1 MTTEGPIDS
10 TRIRNVVL
18 LGHGGTGKTALAEAL
33 LGLTGDGGA
42 RGGTLDFEPEERD
55 AGRSLGLAVATVSW
69 RDHRVNLLD
78 APGAPESIGDAFP
91 ALRAADV
98 AVFVVDAAAGVQPQH
113 DELWATCERIG
124 LPRLVFLNK
133 LDAPRAVY
141 QANVD
146 ALRERCGR
154 RLAPVH
160 MPMGVEHEFDGVIDL
175 LHFAA
180 VQLKDGVPVE
190 VPVPDA
196 RHEQADVNREL
207 LVEAIVENDDDL
219 LERYLEGEVPGAE
232 ELGRVFAR
240 GIAGCGFFPVL
251 CGSAKANVG
260 VRLLADFLVDE
271 CPSPAPRA
279 DGAGDGAAALSGPTA
294 AYVGKTLSD
303 PYVGRISVLRV
314 LSGSLDQDVTLTVE
328 RTGASVRLRQLF
340 SLRGKEQT
348 PVKGVAAGDIVAV
361 AKLEDVRTGDVLRA
375 RGAQV
380 AVEPVA
386 PPPPFHAVG
395 VEPQSAG
402 DEDKLSTALSRLR
415 EEDPSLVVERE
426 PETRQLLLRAYG
438 PGHVDVT
445 FARMQRKFGVSVRQ
459 VPQRIA
465 FRETVR
471 GTAEATGRHVKQ
483 SGGHGQYGVAHVV
496 VEPLPRGGGFEFTDR
511 IVGGV
516 IPNQYIG
523 SVEKGVREAMAR
535 GVLAGYPMVDIAVS
549 LTDGKHHSVDSSD
562 MAFQMAGSLAFRGAA
577 ERAGVVL
584 LEPVMDVGV
593 TVPDDLTGDI
603 MGDLS
608 SRRGRIQGSEPA
620 EPGRTTV
627 RAHVPEAEMSTY
639 TAELRSITSGTGT
652 VSMRYDHHDE
662 VPEHVA
668 RRIVEQATSDS

>member
-10 TRIRNVVL
+10 GRIRNAVL

-33 LGLTGDGGA
+33 LGLAGDGDS

-55 AGRSLGLAVATVSW
+55 AGRSLGLAVATLSW
-69 RDHRVNLLD
+69 RGHRVNLLD
-78 APGAPESIGDAFP
+78 APGGPESIGDAFP

-98 AVFVVDAAAGVQPQH
+98 AVFVVDAAAGVQSQH
-113 DELWATCERIG
+113 DQLWAACERIG

-133 LDAPRAVY
+133 LDAPRAAY

-146 ALRERCGR
+146 ALQERCGK

-175 LHFAA
+175 LHFTA
-180 VQLKDGVPVE
+180 VQLKDGAPVE
-190 VPVPDA
+190 VPVPDQ
-196 RHEQADVNREL
+196 RHEQADANREL

-251 CGSAKANVG
+251 CGSARVNVG

-271 CPSPAPRA
+271 CPSPAARA
-279 DGAGDGAAALSGPTA
+279 DGAGDGTAALSGPTA

-303 PYVGRISVLRV
+303 PYVGRINVLRV
-314 LSGSLDQDVTLTVE
+314 LSGGLDQDATLTVE

-340 SLRGKEQT
+340 CLRGKEQT
-348 PVKGVAAGDIVAV
+348 PVKAVAAGDIVAV
-361 AKLEDVRTGDVLRA
+361 AKLDDVRTGDVLRA
-375 RGAQV
+375 KGAQV
-380 AVEPVA
+380 GVEPVP

-415 EEDPSLVVERE
+415 EEDPALVVERE
-426 PETRQLLLRAYG
+426 PETKQLLLRAYG

-445 FARMQRKFGVSVRQ
+445 LARMQRKFGVSVRQ
-459 VPQRIA
+459 VPRRIA
-465 FRETVR
+465 YRETVR

-496 VEPLPRGGGFEFTDR
+496 VEPLPRGSGFEFTDR

-516 IPNQYIG
+516 VPTQYIG
-523 SVEKGVREAMAR
+523 SVEKGVREAMVR
-535 GVLAGYPMVDIAVS
+535 GVLAGYPMVDVVVR

-562 MAFQMAGSLAFRGAA
+562 MAFQMAGSLAFREAA
-577 ERAGVVL
+577 ERSGVAL
-584 LEPVMDVGV
+584 LEPVMDVAV
-593 TVPDDLTGDI
+593 TVPDELTGDI

-608 SRRGRIQGSEPA
+608 SRRGRIHGTEPA
-620 EPGRTTV
+620 EPGHTIV
-627 RAHVPEAEMSTY
+627 RAHVPEAELSTY

-668 RRIVEQATSDS
+668 RRIVEQAASES